1 MPGRHTEVEMAAVVE
16 KRESWGGRTAF
27 IVAAISSAIGLGN
40 IWRFPGVAYENGGGA
55 FIIPYAVAFLTAG
68 LPILFLDYAV
78 GHRYRA
84 SAPLA
89 YRRLDRRMEPVG
101 WWQVASC
108 FIIGL
113 YYSVVIAWAL
123 GYTARAFTQSWGDD
137 ATAYFVS
144 EFVQVGD
151 PGFSLDFV
159 APVLIPLVA
168 IWALAIAVL
177 CLGIKRGLRIAN
189 RITLP
194 VLVVVFAAIVLYSL
208 TLEGAVDGVNAFFT
222 PSWEAL
228 GDFSVW
234 LAAYGHIFFSFS
246 IAFGVMVTYSS
257 YVGRKADLTGSG
269 AVVAFGNC
277 SFEILAG
284 IGVFATLGFLATQ
297 QATTVADLEGI
308 QGVGLAFMTFPT
320 LLSQMPGGTI
330 VGVLFFFCLVVAGF
344 TSLLS
349 ILQVVSAAVQDKFG
363 VSPARAGLL
372 VGLVTAIP
380 SVLIFSTTNGLNALD
395 VMDAFI
401 NNIGVVGSAI
411 LMLVMVGLVARHNEV
426 LARHLNAVSSIRSGR
441 LWRVL
446 VTYITPTILGIVFA
460 RGAWGYIVDGY
471 DDDSYARSF
480 ELIYGWGVIGLVIV
494 FSLAMSFRSY
504 ARPGADEPY
513 EAEDIDSLTA
523 ECERDRAELA
533 GRSK

>member
-1 MPGRHTEVEMAAVVE
+1 MTAATEQ
-16 KRESWGGRTAF
+16 RESWGGRTTF

-55 FIIPYAVAFLTAG
+55 FLIPYAVAFLTAG
-68 LPILFLDYAV
+68 IPILFLDYAV

-101 WWQVASC
+101 WLQVASC
-108 FIIGL
+108 FIIAL

-123 GYTARAFTQSWGDD
+123 GYTARAFTQAWGDD
-137 ATAYFVS
+137 APGYFITEVAQT
-144 EFVQVGD
+144 VD
-151 PGFSLDFV
+151 PGFNLDFA
-159 APVLIPLVA
+159 APVLIPLLAV
-168 IWALAIAVL
+168 WALAVAVL
-177 CLGIKRGLRIAN
+177 CLGIKRGLRVAN

-194 VLVVVFAAIVLYSL
+194 VLVVVFTGIVAYSL
-208 TLEGAVDGVNAFFT
+208 TLDGAIDGVNAFFT
-222 PSWEAL
+222 PSWAAL
-228 GDFSVW
+228 GDVSVW

-284 IGVFATLGFLATQ
+284 IGVFATLGFLASQ
-297 QATTVADLEGI
+297 QATTVGELEGI
-308 QGVGLAFMTFPT
+308 EGVGLAFMTFPT
-320 LLSQMPGGTI
+320 LLSQMPGGTL

-363 VSPARAGLL
+363 LAPARAGLL
-372 VGLVTAIP
+372 VGLTAAVP

-395 VMDAFI
+395 VVDAFI

-411 LMLVMVGLVARHNEV
+411 LMLVMIGWMAAKLP
-426 LARHLNAVSSIRSGR
+426 LLSRHLNAVSSLRTGPVWSAMIRFVTPAI
-441 LWRVL
+441 LLVVL
-446 VTYITPTILGIVFA
+446 G
-460 RGAWGYIVDGY
+460 RGAWDYLTDGY
-471 DDDSYARSF
+471 DGESYPRMF
-480 ELIYGWGVIGLVIV
+480 EVYYGWLVV
-494 FSLAMSFRSY
+494 ALVVLFAVVMTLRPF
-504 ARPGADEPY
+504 ARPDAA
-513 EAEDIDSLTA
+513 EAYRPEDPEALAA
-523 ECERDRAELA
+523 ECERDRAQLQAELTD
-533 GRSK
+533 RRDR